1 MNDSLYP
8 LTFYP
13 VYQHYVWGG
22 RKLADVFDRDIPGE
36 PTAESWELSDRA
48 DGMSVIAHGSLEGTT
63 LRSLI
68 ECRGEELLGT
78 PIPEAFPLLVK
89 ILDAKTALSVQ
100 VHPNDVTAA
109 TFGGEAK
116 TEMWYV
122 LDADP
127 GARVYCGLK
136 PTITDDTLKTAI
148 EQNQL
153 EKHLETIDVSR
164 GDVIFVPGGCV
175 HAIAAGCLL
184 LEVQQNSNTTYRL
197 YDWGRAGRDGKP
209 RDLHVAQA
217 IQAIDWDPGNHGKME
232 TREIQPGHTQLLRTP
247 YFSMERIAIHQAH
260 DLPVNGTWQILFLES
275 GSIRIADK
283 LDLAAGRTCL
293 LPACMD
299 SCTLESRSGSPAQLI
314 RITPQPAGSGVS

>member
-13 VYQHYVWGG
+13 VYRDYVWGG
-22 RKLADVFDRDIPGE
+22 RKLADVYGREIPAE
-36 PTAESWELSDRA
+36 PTAESWELSDRM
-48 DGMSVIAHGSLEGTT
+48 DGMSVIAHGPLEGTT

-68 ECRGEELLGT
+68 ESRGEELLGT
-78 PIPEAFPLLVK
+78 PPPEIFPLLVK
-89 ILDAKTALSVQ
+89 ILDAKTSLSVQ
-100 VHPNDVTAA
+100 VHPNDATAA
-109 TFGGEAK
+109 AFGGEAK

-136 PTITDDTLKTAI
+136 PGSTEETLQEA
-148 EQNQL
+148 L
-153 EKHLETIDVSR
+153 EKNHLETCLESIEVTR

-197 YDWGRAGRDGKP
+197 YDWGRVGHDGKP
-209 RDLHVAQA
+209 RDLHVARA
-217 IQAIDWDPGNHGKME
+217 IQVIDWDSGNHGKIE
-232 TREIQPGHTQLLRTP
+232 TREIKPGHTQLLRTP
-247 YFSMERIAIHQAH
+247 YFSLERIAIHQPH
-260 DLPVNGTWQILFLES
+260 VLPTNGTWQILFVES

-293 LPACMD
+293 VPACMA
-299 SCTLESRSGSPAQLI
+299 SCTLECPSGSTAQVI
-314 RITPQPAGSGVS
+314 RISP

>member
-8 LTFYP
+8 LTFDP
-13 VYQHYVWGG
+13 VYWRYPWGG
-22 RKLADVFDRDIPGE
+22 RKLADVFDREIPGE

-48 DGMSVIAHGSLEGTT
+48 DGMSVIAHGPLEGTT

-68 ECRGEELLGT
+68 ETRGEELLGT
-78 PIPEAFPLLVK
+78 PTPETFPLLVK

-100 VHPNDVTAA
+100 VHPNDATAA
-109 TFGGEAK
+109 AFGGEAK

-136 PTITDDTLKTAI
+136 PGNTEGTLREAI
-148 EQNQL
+148 EKDYL
-153 EKHLETIDVSR
+153 EKCLETIEVAK

-197 YDWGRAGRDGKP
+197 YDWGRIGHDGKP
-209 RDLHVAQA
+209 RDLHIARA
-217 IQAIDWDPGNHGKME
+217 IQVIDWNPGNHGKIE
-232 TREIQPGHTQLLRTP
+232 TREIKPGHTQLLRTP
-247 YFSMERIAIHQAH
+247 YFSLERIAIHQAH
-260 DLPVNGTWQILFLES
+260 DLPTNGTWQILFVES

-283 LDLAAGRTCL
+283 LDLAAGQTCL
-293 LPACMD
+293 LPACMA
-299 SCTLESRSGSPAQLI
+299 SCTLESRSGSTTQLI
-314 RITPQPAGSGVS
+314 RIGP